1 MPRRRRLEV
10 KAQYFHVVNRSV
22 RQSMI
27 FRRPSDYRAFLAAL
41 EAGLQKYPVRLLAYC
56 VLGNHWHLI
65 VEPKGTLALAR
76 FMQWVTS
83 THAVRWHHHRDTIG
97 KGPLY
102 QGRYFSRPVEGVA
115 DLIHVC
121 RYVERNALRAGL
133 VRRAQDW
140 PWCSLADRLRAQPRV
155 TLHSAPFL
163 ASASWIEHV
172 NSGSSL
178 RDEIRDRMLEQA
190 LEARR
195 RLLGRPTS
203 GTKRVKSV
211 EKGSDPLDAAE
222 SPRAGEG
229 REQRRSVRR
238 RADKDQPHAHVERA
252 KHLRVLDPTRA
263 LQPREQRRHRPT
275 LAIK

>member
-1 MPRRRRLEV
+1 MPRRRRLEL

-22 RQSMI
+22 RQATL
-27 FRRPSDYRAFLAAL
+27 FRRPSDYQAFLTAL
-41 EAGLQKYPVRLLAYC
+41 EEGLKKYPVRLLAYC

-65 VEPKGTLALAR
+65 VEPVGTVELAR

-97 KGPLY
+97 KGPVY
-102 QGRYFSRPVEGVA
+102 QGRYFSRPLDGVA
-115 DLIHVC
+115 DLVHVC

-140 PWCSLADRLRAQPRV
+140 PWCSLADRLRSQPRV

-178 RDEIRDRMLEQA
+178 RDEIRDLMLEQA

-203 GTKRVKSV
+203 GTERAKTV
-211 EKGSDPLDAAE
+211 EKGSDPLNAADGPGARE
-222 SPRAGEG
+222 R
-229 REQRRSVRR
+229 REQRRGVRR
-238 RADKDQPHAHVERA
+238 RANDDQTHAHVERA
-252 KHLRVLDPTRA
+252 KHLRVLNPTRA
-263 LQPREQRRHRPT
+263 LQPREQRRHRPA

>member
-22 RQSMI
+22 RQSTI
-27 FRRPSDYRAFLAAL
+27 FRRPSDYRAFLTAL
-41 EAGLQKYPVRLLAYC
+41 EEGLNKYPVRLLAYC

-97 KGPLY
+97 KGPVY

-115 DLIHVC
+115 DLVHVC

-140 PWCSLADRLRAQPRV
+140 PWCSLADRLRPQPRV

-172 NSGSSL
+172 NTGSSL
-178 RDEIRDRMLEQA
+178 RDEIKDRMLEQA
-190 LEARR
+190 LEAQR

-203 GTKRVKSV
+203 GTKTAKTV
-211 EKGSDPLDAAE
+211 EKGSDPFNAADE
-222 SPRAGEG
+222 PGAGKG
-229 REQRRSVRR
+229 RDERRGVRR
-238 RADKDQPHAHVERA
+238 RADEDQADAHVERA
-252 KHLRVLDPTRA
+252 KHLRVVNPARA
-263 LQPREQRRHRPT
+263 LQPREQRRHRPA